1 MSVRAVV
8 IDALLVGTVASE
20 ALCVLGVFAGA
31 TVYDRL
37 HYAGATTS
45 LAPIFVFVAIL
56 LRQPH
61 PYTAPVWNALFV
73 AVALFLLNGVLTHAI
88 ARVARQRE
96 SHDVEL

>member
-1 MSVRAVV
+1 MRTVV
-8 IDALLVGTVASE
+8 VDALLAATVLGE
-20 ALCVLGVFAGA
+20 AMCVLGILAGA

-45 LAPIFVFVAIL
+45 VPPFLVFVAIL

-61 PYTAPVWNALFV
+61 PYTNPVWNALFV

-88 ARVARQRE
+88 ARVIRQRE
-96 SHDVEL
+96 AGDVEL